1 MMSPTLALDGD
12 GPALAAGA
20 AGGTRLRSALV
31 QVLAGTL
38 DEGLFGREAV
48 ERPRL
53 HPAAGVVHLE
63 PGFGRT
69 RSPSALEAAG
79 YVVRVWP
86 DRHHY
91 FGGVSVVTRTGA
103 AGDPRRSGAAAIL
116 PAALT
121 GDQPR

>member
-1 MMSPTLALDGD
+1 MASMMSPALALDDD
-12 GPALAAGA
+12 GPVLAGGA

-38 DEGLFGREAV
+38 DEGLSAEEAV

-63 PGFGRT
+63 PGFPDEVAR
-69 RSPSALEAAG
+69 ALEAAG
-79 YVVRVWP
+79 YRVRVWP

-91 FGGVSVVTRTGA
+91 FGGVSVVTRAGA

-116 PAALT
+116 PAY
-121 GDQPR
+121 